1 MASVLYNRSRG
12 KGGRGLRGLAPWR
25 SMRQRLMR
33 APARLPPAHL
43 SRTAFCPL
51 SPAPLSPCFHPHS
64 VGGLPPSVPAGVLN
78 SRGAAIS
85 VANCRDAVACLPTFC
100 RNRAVTPTR
109 RFRIL
114 RRIQSSC
121 IPDTPML
128 LAGFCAW
135 PRLPPCGCN
144 ADRRPLRSPT
154 TDAATPPACGRSPPP
169 LSSWPAC
176 CSSARAKKKVVVAI
190 ARKLAVLLH
199 RLWVTGEV
207 YDPHYNR
214 KAAAAAKRKTRPAA

>member
-121 IPDTPML
+121 IPDTVAWPLCGWPGFALGRGSRLAVVMRIVDLSGHSQPMQQHRQ
-128 LAGFCAW
+128 LAG
-135 PRLPPCGCN
+135 
-144 ADRRPLRSPT
+144 DRHHHFLLGPL
-154 TDAATPPACGRSPPP
+154 AA
-169 LSSWPAC
+169 L
-176 CSSARAKKKVVVAI
+176 
-190 ARKLAVLLH
+190 
-199 RLWVTGEV
+199 
-207 YDPHYNR
+207 
-214 KAAAAAKRKTRPAA
+214 